1 MTRDQKQ
8 LVRAFLLEMAFI
20 WIAAKLKVLIGEPAG
35 GMIAMLI
42 WLLAVSLHGMYI
54 YYDYRREQAYKAER
68 RKIKHFAGALSSAYE
83 ERSERQ
89 DESS

>member
-8 LVRAFLLEMAFI
+8 LGRAFLLEMAFI

-68 RKIKHFAGALSSAYE
+68 RKVKEFAGALSSAYE
-83 ERSERQ
+83 RN
-89 DESS
+89 DKK